1 MRILLREIFAR
12 FWPSAAEQVLVHMS
26 CACKLPPLKTV
37 GPTTGHLR
45 ICVQLYCCCRHLT
58 EVLSKGICALVLR
71 LTALVAA
78 VSPIDHGLPDYS
90 YSCTSSYSLILIGP
104 RIISPTYS
112 CDQLYCCSTE
122 YGLGHSYSRLS

>member
-1 MRILLREIFAR
+1 
-12 FWPSAAEQVLVHMS
+12 MS
-26 CACKLPPLKTV
+26 CECKLPPLKTV

-78 VSPIDHGLPDYS
+78 VSPIDHGLHR
-90 YSCTSSYSLILIGP
+90 LLV
-104 RIISPTYS
+104 
-112 CDQLYCCSTE
+112 QLYE
-122 YGLGHSYSRLS
+122 LVLSDSDRPSDHLANLQL

>member
-1 MRILLREIFAR
+1 
-12 FWPSAAEQVLVHMS
+12 MS

-78 VSPIDHGLPDYS
+78 VSPIIDHGLHRLLTR

-122 YGLGHSYSRLS
+122 YYGLGHSYSRLS